1 MIIDKIFKKS
11 VIWLFS
17 EAVVYQLLFIAHQF
31 VLLNVVGS
39 GLYGLAGAVFGLVYL
54 LISCLLFGFE
64 NLLARTF
71 QANAYYKARSLTKI
85 SASSYTITKTMI
97 TVLGLFYGQVLF
109 ILGAIILLNLIIS
122 FLPNLVAGISLKYS
136 AEFFAALS
144 NLKLIFWGTV
154 FFEALHKMLRNTALL
169 LGHAFSS
176 AILEFASLV
185 IYLLCVWGQYYI
197 SGQLDLGS
205 LLWPLFFQALLT
217 CIFYIIIIQSS
228 LSFRFS
234 DLLLRTRP
242 VFGDLLI
249 RAQGFMAL
257 QARGIISGNLLSTL
271 TALIFGFSAASFVK
285 VVSLVT
291 SSFFSLAER
300 FTLLSLGRLKDRHS
314 LSSLAIYIT
323 RFLAFVWAATSL
335 IFIIYF
341 LNSTQMP
348 DVCNQLNCSPFYYW
362 LIIFSYLIMTGV
374 ELYAYPYEKIALARR
389 HGYLVSCLFILS
401 LAVLFTVLQQS
412 QVLAVAIFVYM
423 VLRSLLLLSFVYYF
437 KQILKAN

>member
-1 MIIDKIFKKS
+1 MIIDKLFKKS

-31 VLLNVVGS
+31 LLLNVVGS
-39 GLYGLAGAVFGLVYL
+39 GLYGLAGAVFGLIYL
-54 LISCLLFGFE
+54 LISCMLFGYE

-71 QANAYYKARSLTKI
+71 YKETAACRTSVR
-85 SASSYTITKTMI
+85 KT
-97 TVLGLFYGQVLF
+97 GQLVGQFTGQIIF
-109 ILGAIILLNLIIS
+109 ILLSITII
-122 FLPNLVAGISLKYS
+122 NLVTQFTPFVLPALSLKYS
-136 AEFFAALS
+136 PQFFALLS
-144 NLKLIFWGTV
+144 GCKLIFWGTV

-176 AILEFASLV
+176 AILEFSSLV
-185 IYLLCVWGQYYI
+185 IYLLCVWGQYFIY
-197 SGQLDLGS
+197 SQLDLRS
-205 LLWPLFFQALLT
+205 LLWPLFLQALMTSILYAV
-217 CIFYIIIIQSS
+217 IVFRE
-228 LSFRFS
+228 LSYQVA
-234 DLLLRTRP
+234 LWRTRP
-242 VFGDLLI
+242 VFGDLFI

-271 TALIFGFSAASFVK
+271 TALIFGFSAASFIK

-323 RFLAFVWAATSL
+323 RFMAFVWAATSL

-341 LNSTQMP
+341 LNSTQIP

-362 LIIFSYLIMTGV
+362 LIIFSYLITTGV
-374 ELYAYPYEKIALARR
+374 ELYAYPYEKIALTRR

-401 LAVLFTVLQQS
+401 LAILFVVLQQA
-412 QVLAVAIFVYM
+412 QVLALAIFVYM

-437 KQILKAN
+437 KQILKNS

>member
-1 MIIDKIFKKS
+1 MIIDKLFKKS

-31 VLLNVVGS
+31 LLLNVVGS
-39 GLYGLAGAVFGLVYL
+39 GLYGLAGATFGLIYL

-71 QANAYYKARSLTKI
+71 QSNAELNCNDLKYNKI
-85 SASSYTITKTMI
+85 VSR
-97 TVLGLFYGQVLF
+97 VLGLFSGQVIF
-109 ILGAIILLNLIIS
+109 ILLAILILNTMLL
-122 FLPNLVAGISLKYS
+122 FLPDGLSGISLKYS
-136 AEFFAALS
+136 AQFFAALTH
-144 NLKLIFWGTV
+144 LKLIFWGTV

-176 AILEFASLV
+176 AILEFSSLV
-185 IYLLCVWGQYYI
+185 IYLLCVWGQYFIY
-197 SGQLDLGS
+197 SQLDLRS
-205 LLWPLFFQALLT
+205 LLWPLLLQALVT
-217 CIFYIIIIQSS
+217 CLCYAAVIMRSHDYK
-228 LSFRFS
+228 LSN
-234 DLLLRTRP
+234 LLQTRP
-242 VFGDLLI
+242 FFGDMLI

-257 QARGIISGNLLSTL
+257 QARGMISVNLLSTL
-271 TALIFGFSAASFVK
+271 TALIFGFSAASFIK

-323 RFLAFVWAATSL
+323 RFMAFVWAATSL

-374 ELYAYPYEKIALARR
+374 ELYAYPYEKIALTRR

-401 LAVLFTVLQQS
+401 LAILFVVLQQA
-412 QVLAVAIFVYM
+412 QVLALAIFVYM
-423 VLRSLLLLSFVYYF
+423 VLRSVLLLSFVYYF
-437 KQILKAN
+437 KQILKNS